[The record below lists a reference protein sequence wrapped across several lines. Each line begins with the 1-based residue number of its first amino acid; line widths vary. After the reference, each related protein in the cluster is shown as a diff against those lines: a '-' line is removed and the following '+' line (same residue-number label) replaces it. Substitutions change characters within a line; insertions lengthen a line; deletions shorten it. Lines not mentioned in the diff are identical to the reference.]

1 MGKRGK
7 EDLENQTIITLA
19 IENFD
24 EWQELAKKAQKQ
36 ASELNDTLNRIQE
49 FRPILNTPKNK
60 WLILLQSNQVKGG
73 IIWKTIWVKS

>member
-1 MGKRGK
+1 M
-7 EDLENQTIITLA
+7 EHQTIITLA

-60 WLILLQSNQVKGG
+60 
-73 IIWKTIWVKS
+73 